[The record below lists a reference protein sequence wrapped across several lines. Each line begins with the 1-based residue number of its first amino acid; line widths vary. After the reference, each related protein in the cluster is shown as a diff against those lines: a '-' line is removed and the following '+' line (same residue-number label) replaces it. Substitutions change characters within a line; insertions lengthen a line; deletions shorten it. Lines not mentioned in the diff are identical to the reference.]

1 MCEHD
6 TVHKFKV
13 IVHVWCRT
21 PGRANVCHTCGVMVD
36 ERHQKSAIRAVTTI
50 EDTEVMT
57 SVFLPTKK
65 IIIRSSIYVSVRSSC
80 AMNEY
85 LSACLCIVSEGH

>member
-1 MCEHD
+1 MARRINAGSSLICIA
-6 TVHKFKV
+6 VLIIV
-13 IVHVWCRT
+13 INTHS
-21 PGRANVCHTCGVMVD
+21 GRETLRSMR
-36 ERHQKSAIRAVTTI
+36 ERDRAVTTI

-85 LSACLCIVSEGH
+85 PSACLCIVYEGH